1 MRTWFDEG
9 HSARYCQN
17 SNFVASMSLKIVT
30 FKKGKVLYRQAH
42 TLVEASKKQ
51 MLREEFVWFALV
63 PNYGVFYG
71 DIHRRYK
78 LTRPLR
84 LLDISTMAMRQ
95 VIALQ
100 LGVSLFSINPN
111 DQYEGDRGNLLA
123 HQVFEPLLQAYGLDG
138 TIIED
143 ARADEECQGPTEVVL
158 RGSSVRHIQRI
169 F

>member
-1 MRTWFDEG
+1 
-9 HSARYCQN
+9 
-17 SNFVASMSLKIVT
+17 MSLKVVT
-30 FKKGKVLYRQAH
+30 LKKGKVLYRQAH

-123 HQVFEPLLQAYGLDG
+123 HQVFEPLLLKYNLDG

>member
-1 MRTWFDEG
+1 
-9 HSARYCQN
+9 
-17 SNFVASMSLKIVT
+17 
-30 FKKGKVLYRQAH
+30 
-42 TLVEASKKQ
+42 
-51 MLREEFVWFALV
+51 
-63 PNYGVFYG
+63 
-71 DIHRRYK
+71 
-78 LTRPLR
+78 
-84 LLDISTMAMRQ
+84 MAMRQ

-143 ARADEECQGPTEVVL
+143 ARADVECQGPTEVVL
-158 RGSSVRHIQRI
+158 RGSSVRHIQRV